1 MSISQRTL
9 TSSVEEAVRRIEIF
23 TGNGRRREWSGER
36 KAEIVV
42 ESYERGVTVYAVA
55 RHY

>member
-1 MSISQRTL
+1 MSISQLTL
-9 TSSVEEAVRRIEIF
+9 TSSDEEAVRRIEVF

-36 KAEIVV
+36 RAEIVA

-55 RHY
+55 QHY